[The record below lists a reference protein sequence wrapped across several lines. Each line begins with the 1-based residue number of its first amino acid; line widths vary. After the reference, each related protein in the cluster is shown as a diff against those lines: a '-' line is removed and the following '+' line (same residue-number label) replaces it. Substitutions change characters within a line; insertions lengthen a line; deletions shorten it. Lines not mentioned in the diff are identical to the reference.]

1 MTTLGPP
8 ILADAHVHF
17 HRRFDPDAFL
27 TAAEANF
34 RRASSVLGLDAPA
47 LGLVVLTAGTG
58 DWSLSH
64 LRSASAGVVTSEWTL
79 ERTAEELSLLA
90 RRRDQV
96 RLALVAG
103 RQLQTAE
110 ALEVLALGCDEELP
124 EGLPIAGTLKAVRA
138 CGAVPVVPW
147 GFGKW
152 WGRRARLLKGLLKKE
167 VPGAFFLG
175 DNGGRPDALPRPGFF
190 DKARQLGIRDLPG
203 SDPFPFA
210 REVARTGSR
219 GFVIRGALERE
230 TPAASFLA
238 VLRDPDFSP
247 ESYGRGERILPFL
260 GKQLG
265 IQLHKYRSGRPS

>member
-1 MTTLGPP
+1 MTTLGPT

-27 TAAEANF
+27 TAAEGNF

-58 DWSLSH
+58 DWSLCH
-64 LRSASAGVVTSEWTL
+64 LRSANAGVVTSEWSL
-79 ERTAEELSLLA
+79 ERTAEEQSLLA
-90 RRRDQV
+90 RRGDQV

-110 ALEVLALGCDEELP
+110 ALEVLALGCDADLP
-124 EGLPIAGTLKAVRA
+124 EGLPIDETLKAIRA
-138 CGAVPVVPW
+138 SGALPVVPW
-147 GFGKW
+147 GLGKW
-152 WGRRARLLKGLLKKE
+152 WGRRGRLLNGLLETE
-167 VPGAFFLG
+167 VPGGFFLG
-175 DNGGRPDALPRPGFF
+175 DNGGRPDALPRSSLF
-190 DKARQLGIRDLPG
+190 DKARRLGIRDLPG

-219 GFVIRGALERE
+219 GFVIRRALERAI
-230 TPAASFLA
+230 PAASFLA
-238 VLRDPDFSP
+238 VLRDPGFCP
-247 ESYGRGERILPFL
+247 ESYGAGEKILPFL

-265 IQLHKYRSGRPS
+265 IQLHKHRSGRSS